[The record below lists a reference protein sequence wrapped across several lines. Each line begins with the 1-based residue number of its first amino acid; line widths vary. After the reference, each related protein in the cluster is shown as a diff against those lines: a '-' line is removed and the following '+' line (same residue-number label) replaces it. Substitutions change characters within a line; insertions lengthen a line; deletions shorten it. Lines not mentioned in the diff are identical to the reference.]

1 MINRMF
7 KTVFVIA
14 LCLTSWCDLRA
25 QTPQATISGIISD
38 DGGAVVPGASVTA
51 ISNATA
57 QRTQTT
63 TNDEGFYVLNA
74 LAVGEY
80 IIEAEKTGFKKFV
93 RQGLTLSTAATV
105 PLDIRL
111 STGDLNETV
120 TVSGETSLLQTRTSE
135 VSQTIESQ
143 AVQDLPLGDRRT
155 MNLIQITGSAVFVN
169 YDAGGKPNFSLSG
182 GRTQSQNFLIDG
194 GTAQNMRLGIGQID
208 VDPPVETVQEVKV
221 LNNSFSAEYGG
232 SAGGVIIAT
241 TKSGT
246 NDVHGSLFEY
256 VRNDVLD
263 AANFFAPIENGEK
276 VKSPVRYNVFGGTIG
291 GPVILPR
298 TGSGGPGV
306 YNGRN
311 KTFFFFAYEGARR
324 TDGLIRTLTVPTS
337 AQRQGDFSASLG
349 APLYRQANNAIST
362 NVTATPILNADGSAV
377 RAGQI
382 YDAATPRGFAN
393 NRAVGSYF
401 PGNRIP
407 LNRIDPVALRLLEFY
422 PLPNQPADASGG
434 NNFSSNYGRLL
445 NRNNFTVKINHNFTD
460 RDRLDFRYIYNSDNL
475 GFTSVFPNPA
485 ADTLAPALRHQHYF
499 YGAYTRVISP
509 TVINELRYTFADRI
523 NHEQSFGLGGDWAAQ
538 LGLGG
543 VPNGAFPQF
552 TVTGVT
558 TLGAATHERR
568 QFPIRQ
574 HQIVD
579 NVSITRGR
587 HSIKFGGEW
596 RPSFNYEVN
605 RASVSGQF
613 GFTTQATGV
622 PNNAATGN
630 GLASLLLGFPNTFS
644 LRETEV
650 LDRSSHYLA
659 AFVQDDWTVN
669 SRLTLNIG
677 LRWETDTPIKDKNN
691 RMNSFDLDAINPVSG
706 TPGVVRFVGV
716 GDQPEL
722 PYPTDRNNFGPRIGF
737 AYRPFG
743 SGKTVLRGGFG
754 IFFAHP
760 FDHGAPSSAAL
771 GFERSLNLNSPDNG
785 ITAPFFLRSGVPA
798 SELGSATRDDRFG
811 AVRVGQPT
819 TTAVTFFERDRATG
833 YSQQFN
839 LGIQHELPGTI
850 LVETSYV
857 GNLSRK
863 LPSSNISLNQIA
875 PDRVGAM
882 QLQNLRPFPQFSN
895 VTLLFPTFGVSNYH
909 AGVVRAEK
917 RFSYGF
923 NFLTTYTWSKFLNNT
938 DEGGAAIGDTDLY
951 SDYYNRQYD
960 YGPSA
965 NDIRHRFTISSV
977 YELPVGPGKRFL
989 ATGVAGKVFGGLSFG
1004 MLANVQSGPPVT
1016 VTTQTNTANAFS
1028 AGGQRADLV
1037 GDPELPTSER
1047 TTERWFNT
1055 AAFTQPASGRFGTS
1069 GRSILRGDGDINFDL
1084 SLLKNIAFGEG
1095 RRLQLRVEAI
1105 NAFNHPNFG
1114 LPGSTFGG
1122 PGFGVINSA
1131 DPGRRLQLGV
1141 RFVF

>member
-1 MINRMF
+1 MIRRMY
-7 KTVFVIA
+7 TVAFFA
-14 LCLTSWCDLRA
+14 LCLTSWYELRA
-25 QTPQATISGIISD
+25 QTPQATISGIITDES
-38 DGGAVVPGASVTA
+38 GAVVPAAGVTA
-51 ISNATA
+51 INNGTS
-57 QRTQTT
+57 QRTGTT

-80 IIEAEKTGFKKFV
+80 IIEAEKQGFKKFV

-105 PLDIRL
+105 PLDIKL
-111 STGDLNETV
+111 SPGDLNETV
-120 TVSGETSLLQTRTSE
+120 TVSGETSLLQARTSE

-143 AVQDLPLGDRRT
+143 VVQDLPLGDRRT

-246 NDVHGSLFEY
+246 NDLHGSLFEY
-256 VRNDVLD
+256 LRNDALD
-263 AANFFAPIENGEK
+263 AANFFAPIENGKK

-291 GPVILPR
+291 GPVLLPR
-298 TGSGGPGV
+298 FGEGGPAV

-324 TDGLIRTLTVPTS
+324 TDGLIRNLTVPTA
-337 AQRQGDFSASLG
+337 AQRQGDFATSLG
-349 APLYRQANNAIST
+349 APLYRQANNTIGT
-362 NVTATPILNADGSAV
+362 TVTGNPILHSDGSAA

-382 YDAATPRGFAN
+382 YDPTVTRRITGN
-393 NRAVGSYF
+393 VVTGRYF
-401 PGNRIP
+401 PGNRVP
-407 LNRIDPVALRLLEFY
+407 LDRLDAVALRLLDFY
-422 PLPNQPADASGG
+422 PLPNRPLDASGG
-434 NNFSSNYGRLL
+434 NNFGANYGRIL

-460 RDRLDFRYIYNSDNL
+460 RDRLDFRYLYNSDNL

-485 ADTLAPALRHQHYF
+485 ADTLAPALRHQNYF

-509 TVINELRYTFADRI
+509 TIINEFRYTYADRI
-523 NHEQSFGLGGDWAAQ
+523 NHEQSFGLGGDWPAQ

-543 VPNGAFPQF
+543 VPNGAFPQIN
-552 TVTGVT
+552 VTGVT
-558 TLGAATHERR
+558 SLGAGTHERR

-574 HQIVD
+574 HQVVD

-605 RASVSGQF
+605 RPSLSGQF
-613 GFTTQATGV
+613 GFSPLGTGL
-622 PNNAATGN
+622 PGIAATGS
-630 GLASLLLGFPNTFS
+630 GFASLLLGFVNNFT

-659 AFVQDDWTVN
+659 AFVQDDWTV
-669 SRLTLNIG
+669 SPKLTLNLG

-716 GDQPEL
+716 GGQPEL
-722 PYPTDRNNFGPRIGF
+722 PYSTDWNNFGPRIGF
-737 AYRPFG
+737 AYRPFS
-743 SGKTVLRGGFG
+743 SGQTIIRGGFG

-785 ITAPFFLRSGVPA
+785 VTAPFLLRNGVPTA
-798 SELGSATRDDRFG
+798 DLSSSTRDDRFG

-850 LVETSYV
+850 LVEASYI

-863 LPSSNISLNQIA
+863 LPSASISLNQIA
-875 PDRVGAM
+875 PGRVGAT
-882 QLQNLRPFPQFSN
+882 QQQSLRPFPQFTN

-909 AGVVRAEK
+909 AGVLRAEK
-917 RFSYGF
+917 RFTHGF
-923 NFLTTYTWSKFLNNT
+923 NFLTTYTWAKFLNNT
-938 DEGGAAIGDTDLY
+938 DEGGAALGDTDLY

-977 YELPVGPGKRFL
+977 YELPVGSGKRFL
-989 ATGVAGKVFGGLSFG
+989 SSSAAGKIFSGLSLG
-1004 MLANVQSGPPVT
+1004 LLANIQSGPPVT
-1016 VTTQTNTANAFS
+1016 VTTQVNTTNAFS
-1028 AGGQRADLV
+1028 AGGQRADLI
-1037 GDPELPTSER
+1037 GDPDLPTSER

-1055 AAFTQPASGRFGTS
+1055 NAFAQPSSGRFGTS
-1069 GRSILRGDGDINFDL
+1069 GRSILRGDGRINFDL
-1084 SLLKNIAFGEG
+1084 SLLKNITFSES
-1095 RRLQLRVEAI
+1095 RRLQLRAEAI

-1114 LPGSTFGG
+1114 LPGSTLGG
-1122 PGFGVINSA
+1122 PGFGVVNSA
-1131 DPGRRLQLGV
+1131 EPGRRLQLGV

>member
-1 MINRMF
+1 
-7 KTVFVIA
+7 
-14 LCLTSWCDLRA
+14 
-25 QTPQATISGIISD
+25 
-38 DGGAVVPGASVTA
+38 
-51 ISNATA
+51 
-57 QRTQTT
+57 
-63 TNDEGFYVLNA
+63 
-74 LAVGEY
+74 
-80 IIEAEKTGFKKFV
+80 
-93 RQGLTLSTAATV
+93 
-105 PLDIRL
+105 
-111 STGDLNETV
+111 
-120 TVSGETSLLQTRTSE
+120 
-135 VSQTIESQ
+135 
-143 AVQDLPLGDRRT
+143 DLPLGDRRT

-246 NDVHGSLFEY
+246 NDLHGSLFEY

-263 AANFFAPIENGEK
+263 AANFFAPVENGEK

-291 GPVILPR
+291 GPVLLPR
-298 TGSGGPGV
+298 FGEGGPAI

-311 KTFFFFAYEGARR
+311 RTFFFFGYEGARR
-324 TDGLIRTLTVPTS
+324 TDGLIRNLTVPTLE
-337 AQRQGDFSASLG
+337 QRQGDFSRTFDAQGRLM
-349 APLYRQANNAIST
+349 T
-362 NVTATPILNADGSAV
+362 
-377 RAGQI
+377 I
-382 YDAATPRGFAN
+382 YDPATTRLLLNGQNVRDP
-393 NRAVGSYF
+393 F

-407 LNRIDPVALRLLEFY
+407 LNRLDPVAQRLLEFY
-422 PLPNQPADASGG
+422 PLPNRPLDASGG
-434 NNFSSNYGRLL
+434 NNFRANYGRIL
-445 NRNNFTVKINHNFTD
+445 NRSNFTVKINHNFTD
-460 RDRLDFRYIYNSDNL
+460 QDKFDFRYLYNSDNL
-475 GFTSVFPNPA
+475 DFTSVFPNIA
-485 ADTLAPALRHQHYF
+485 AETLSPSLRHQNYF
-499 YGAYTRVISP
+499 YWAYTRVISP

-523 NHEQSFGLGGDWAAQ
+523 NHEQSFGLGGEYPTQ

-543 VPNGAFPQF
+543 VPGGAFPQF
-552 TVTGVT
+552 NVTSFT
-558 TLGAATHERR
+558 SLGAGTHERR

-605 RASVSGQF
+605 RPSISGQF
-613 GFTTQATGV
+613 GFSPLATALPG
-622 PNNAATGN
+622 NARTGN
-630 GLASLLLGFPNTFS
+630 ALASLLVGFVNTFT

-650 LDRSSHYLA
+650 LDRSSNYLA
-659 AFVQDDWTVN
+659 AFIQDDWTVSSN
-669 SRLTLNIG
+669 LTLNLG
-677 LRWETDTPIKDKNN
+677 VRWETDTPIKDKNN
-691 RMNSFDLDAINPVSG
+691 RMNGFDTEAINPVSG
-706 TPGVVRFVGV
+706 TPGVVRFAGV
-716 GDQPEL
+716 NGWPEL
-722 PYPTDRNNFGPRIGF
+722 PYPTDWNNFGPRIGF

-743 SGKTVLRGGFG
+743 SKHTVVRGGFG

-785 ITAPFFLRSGVPA
+785 ITAPFFLRNGVPA
-798 SELGSATRDDRFG
+798 SGLGTATRDDRFG

-839 LGIQHELPGTI
+839 LGVQHELPGTI
-850 LVETSYV
+850 LAEVSYV

-863 LPSSNISLNQIA
+863 LPSTSISINQTA
-875 PDRVGAM
+875 PGRVGAT
-882 QLQNLRPFPQFSN
+882 QAQINRPFPQFTN
-895 VTLLFPTFGVSNYH
+895 VTLLFPTFGISNYH
-909 AGVVRAEK
+909 AAVVRAEK

-938 DEGGAAIGDTDLY
+938 DEGGATLGDTDLY
-951 SDYYNRQYD
+951 ADYYNRQYD

-965 NDIRHRFTISSV
+965 NDIRHRFTLSSV

-989 ATGVAGKVFGGLSFG
+989 ASNVVGKIFGGLSLG
-1004 MLANVQSGPPVT
+1004 VLATVQSGPPIT
-1016 VTTQTNTANAFS
+1016 VTTQVNTTNAFS

-1037 GDPELPTSER
+1037 GSPELPTGER
-1047 TTERWFNT
+1047 TIERWFNT
-1055 AAFTQPASGRFGTS
+1055 DAFAQPALGRFGTS

-1084 SLLKNIAFGEG
+1084 SLLKNIALGEG

-1105 NAFNHPNFG
+1105 NAFNHPNFD
-1114 LPGSTFGG
+1114 LPGSTFGA

-1131 DPGRRLQLGV
+1131 GPGRRLQLGV